1 MRVPHVAGAAV
12 LAAIISVSSANAQ
25 DIPADLTQARADRR
39 EAMIRGNPANFD
51 KLTAASWVSV
61 DAAGKVENKAER
73 ASRIVAP
80 ATPPQGPLAPP
91 QRLNERISMFNND
104 TVIFFWQ
111 QTVAQGLQNFTETWI
126 RENGQWKCAAQHQ
139 SLPVA
144 PAPAAGR

>member
-1 MRVPHVAGAAV
+1 MRIPSAAAAV
-12 LAAIISVSSANAQ
+12 LAATLSVSSAYAQ

-51 KLTAASWVSV
+51 KLTAATWISV
-61 DAAGKVENKAER
+61 DPTGKIENKADR

-111 QTVAQGLQNFTETWI
+111 QTMPQGLQNFTETWVK
-126 RENGQWKCAAQHQ
+126 ENGQWKCAAQHQ
-139 SLPVA
+139 SLPVT
-144 PAPAAGR
+144 PAPAGAR